1 MGKINT
7 GSDKYRVF
15 IGSVET
21 GMSKAEIGEYEEC
34 LVTTDWVKKSNLL
47 INQIGARSSL
57 LAEKVFLY
65 SLTVIEKRGPGFI
78 LDSDEAEYYKALY
91 RKTKN
96 NFAEGLVSVIKNTE
110 FRKVIRNRSGSYYTS
125 IERMMNTGQ
134 FRKSWD
140 SLYRDKDIISEI
152 AVVIGT
158 AYDKERGCMFIK
170 FNSDVED
177 LLYDLKKDYT
187 TIPVSV
193 LYLSNSVYEVR
204 SFQLFRSRLTYMQ
217 ASDRKIKRQ
226 VRKECVFR
234 MSPSEFKFQMGI
246 SGIDSERTSHQKAKD
261 ALKNGN
267 NYELAE
273 SLLPVDAKGESR
285 YCDLEKRILLGIF
298 RSINGFEKNKND
310 SMDDFYGKASEYG
323 KKEIYFY
330 FRPIRKGKGGKVVN
344 IEFTV
349 GWVKDLAAGQE
360 KEKETGLIDILELT
374 EQCFD
379 IIPLKLPAKDYRAIL
394 KAADYDILKVQKAVS
409 VLEKQ
414 KKVTNVTAFLIAAI
428 QGDYELQEVE
438 FKDRQAV
445 HPVRP
450 GSFQDFPQREY
461 DYNELEKQFIME
473 RIQKADATAEE
484 EDIMKMLQD
493 IRKQ

>member
-1 MGKINT
+1 ML
-7 GSDKYRVF
+7 R
-15 IGSVET
+15 
-21 GMSKAEIGEYEEC
+21 AEIEEYEDC

-110 FRKVIRNRSGSYYTS
+110 FRKAIRNKSGSYYTS

-158 AYDKERGCMFIK
+158 AYDKERGWMFIK
-170 FNSDVED
+170 FNSDMED
-177 LLYDLKKDYT
+177 ILYDLKKDYT
-187 TIPVSV
+187 TIPASV

-204 SFQLFRSRLTYMQ
+204 SFQIFRSRLTYMQ

-226 VRKECVFR
+226 VRKECVFM

-246 SGIDSERTSHQKAKD
+246 SGIDSQNTSHQKAKD

-267 NYELAE
+267 DYELAE
-273 SLLPVDAKGESR
+273 SLLPVSAKGEAR

-298 RSINGFEKNKND
+298 KSINGFEKNKND
-310 SMDDFYGKASEYG
+310 SMDAFYGKVTSYG

-330 FRPIRKGKGGKVVN
+330 YRPVRKGKGGRVVN

-349 GWVKDLAAGQE
+349 GWVKDLIVEAGEQE
-360 KEKETGLIDILELT
+360 KETDCIDILDLT

-379 IIPLKLPAKDYRAIL
+379 IIPQKLPSKDYRAIL
-394 KAADYDILKVQKAVS
+394 KSADYDILKVRKAVN

-414 KKVTNVTAFLIAAI
+414 KKVNNVTAFLIAAI
-428 QGDYELQEVE
+428 QGNYEQKEVSY
-438 FKDRQAV
+438 KDKNTLHSART
-445 HPVRP
+445 

-461 DYNELEKQFIME
+461 DYEEIEQQLVMD
-473 RIQKADATAEE
+473 RIQQADEIAEE
-484 EDIMKMLQD
+484 EDIQKMLQN
-493 IRKQ
+493 IRK

>member
-1 MGKINT
+1 ML
-7 GSDKYRVF
+7 
-15 IGSVET
+15 
-21 GMSKAEIGEYEEC
+21 KAEIEEYENC

-78 LDSDEAEYYKALY
+78 LDPDEAEYYKELY
-91 RKTKN
+91 YKTKN

-110 FRKVIRNRSGSYYTS
+110 FRKAIRNKSGSYYTS

-158 AYDKERGCMFIK
+158 AYDKERGWMFIK

-187 TIPVSV
+187 TIPASV
-193 LYLSNSVYEVR
+193 LYLSNSVYELR
-204 SFQLFRSRLTYMQ
+204 SFQIFRSRLTYMQ

-226 VRKECVFR
+226 VRKECVFM
-234 MSPSEFKFQMGI
+234 MSPSEFKFQIGI
-246 SGIDSERTSHQKAKD
+246 TGIDSEGSSYKKAKD
-261 ALKNGN
+261 ALINRN
-267 NYELAE
+267 DYDLAE
-273 SLLPVDAKGESR
+273 SLLPMDAKGEAR

-298 RSINGFEKNKND
+298 KSINGFEKNKND
-310 SMDDFYGKASEYG
+310 SMDVFYGKAAAHG
-323 KKEIYFY
+323 KKEIYFFY
-330 FRPIRKGKGGKVVN
+330 RPVRKGKGGKVVN

-349 GWVKDLAAGQE
+349 GWVKDLAVEEGEQE
-360 KEKETGLIDILELT
+360 KETDSIDILDLT

-379 IIPLKLPAKDYRAIL
+379 IIPQKLPAKDYRAIL
-394 KAADYDILKVQKAVS
+394 KAADYDILKVHKAVS
-409 VLEKQ
+409 VLDKQ
-414 KKVTNVTAFLIAAI
+414 KKVNNVTAFLIAAI
-428 QGDYELQEVE
+428 QGDYEQQEV
-438 FKDRQAV
+438 KYKNKQAN
-445 HPVRP
+445 HSART

-461 DYNELEKQFIME
+461 DYEEIEQQLVMGC
-473 RIQKADATAEE
+473 IQQVEE
-484 EDIMKMLQD
+484 AAGEVEDIQKMLQN
-493 IRKQ
+493 IRKE